1 MDKNDPQAIKCRLD
15 LDGVELAKEPETVV
29 QYLKTEYPDVKVSIR
44 LIPWA
49 IEFVRLK
56 HCSLTG
62 YFESRGNNNTAIWL
76 VSSDSISGVDRCYSS
91 KFFRSCARCFFS
103 KC

>member
-1 MDKNDPQAIKCRLD
+1 MD

-29 QYLKTEYPDVKVSIR
+29 QYLKTEYPDVKVNIR

-49 IEFVRLK
+49 IELVRLK

-62 YFESRGNNNTAIWL
+62 YFESRGNNTAIWFR
-76 VSSDSISGVDRCYSS
+76 DKRISRLFWP
-91 KFFRSCARCFFS
+91 KFAMSRFLTDYILNYT
-103 KC
+103 

>member
-1 MDKNDPQAIKCRLD
+1 MD

-29 QYLKTEYPDVKVSIR
+29 QYLKTEYPDVKVYVR

-49 IEFVRLK
+49 IELVRLK

-62 YFESRGNNNTAIWL
+62 YFESRGNNTAIWL
-76 VSSDSISGVDRCYSS
+76 VSSDFISGGAVYVSEERRGDTRDQAVY
-91 KFFRSCARCFFS
+91 
-103 KC
+103 